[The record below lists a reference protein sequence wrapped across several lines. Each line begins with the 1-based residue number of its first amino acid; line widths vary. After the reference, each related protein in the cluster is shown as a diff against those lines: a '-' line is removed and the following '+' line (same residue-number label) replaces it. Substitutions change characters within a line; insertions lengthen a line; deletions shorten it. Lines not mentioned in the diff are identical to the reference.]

1 VNLFFFFFA
10 QITESDSTWTLI
22 PILNISRIIKWVD
35 RNCVPKKLGFHSKT
49 VIHQNKIRKQHMNVG
64 CLFNVPTQLDFGC
77 FLKFVLFFW
86 FTEELNIPPFALLK
100 HCSSSIPN
108 SPNINN
114 LIHSWAKFNLQFFH
128 PNSLF

>member
-49 VIHQNKIRKQHMNVG
+49 VIHQNKIRKQHIKAG
-64 CLFNVPTQLDFGC
+64 CLFNVLTELDFGC

-86 FTEELNIPPFALLK
+86 FTEKFAPQFIFL
-100 HCSSSIPN
+100 
-108 SPNINN
+108 
-114 LIHSWAKFNLQFFH
+114 LIHLTLDAAQN
-128 PNSLF
+128 NN